1 MRIFM
6 FRGLASTFLGT
17 LLLVFALL
25 ASGCQEER
33 ASGSGKGKSEGT
45 EKSAQREEF
54 PNGHYWFNVKVDQ
67 FKGSYTL
74 LCNGFP
80 VKRMWVNIIETD
92 DEWAADMQ
100 TALVG
105 EGNMASIRIRPFLDY
120 SGKRLSVGTAQLKA
134 WVEIEETRQ
143 SYVPLHEIKGAE
155 GEGRLRAEA
164 VDSAYSAWEK
174 QVQRQWKKLLNQK
187 STTKE
192 AFVQLKT
199 WRWNHPMEV
208 QTTPFTNRG
217 GPDFSR
223 IFEEAPRLPDRPATR
238 ERLRDYAMRL
248 RNLLRTGDAEGI
260 YRQIRPSISEETG
273 WFKVT
278 RSGRRDSALA
288 QIQEEWV
295 QDFRTDFSRS
305 DVRLRRWS
313 EGRVW
318 ELSVLRPEEGRRPF
332 FSEGP
337 HSSYLKVYV
346 AEIDGQLRVVR
357 LTA

>member
-1 MRIFM
+1 M
-6 FRGLASTFLGT
+6 
-17 LLLVFALL
+17 
-25 ASGCQEER
+25 
-33 ASGSGKGKSEGT
+33 KS
-45 EKSAQREEF
+45 
-54 PNGHYWFNVKVDQ
+54 
-67 FKGSYTL
+67 
-74 LCNGFP
+74 
-80 VKRMWVNIIETD
+80 D
-92 DEWAADMQ
+92 DLIDLPMN

-105 EGNMASIRIRPFLDY
+105 KGNTYSLRIEPWMHRNAENLRF
-120 SGKRLSVGTAQLKA
+120 GSVKTKA
-134 WVEIEETRQ
+134 WVSLNEEQTVGGSKIQ
-143 SYVPLHEIKGAE
+143 KPE
-155 GEGRLRAEA
+155 
-164 VDSAYSAWEK
+164 VDSAFAVWQKRAREQWKKYRVWEK
-174 QVQRQWKKLLNQK
+174 QWLKKNPEAKEKITWKEGGALDSIRAWAERNPLTV
-187 STTKE
+187 TTTFDNE
-192 AFVQLKT
+192 A
-199 WRWNHPMEV
+199 
-208 QTTPFTNRG
+208 

-223 IFEEAPRLPDRPATR
+223 IFEEAPRLLDRPATR
-238 ERLRDYAMRL
+238 RRLKDYAMRL
-248 RNLLRTGDAEGI
+248 RNLLRTGDTEGI

-357 LTA
+357 LTV

>member
-1 MRIFM
+1 MSYRN
-6 FRGLASTFLGT
+6 LQLGI
-17 LLLVFALL
+17 LLALL
-25 ASGCQEER
+25 FCGVVTTTGCEDP
-33 ASGSGKGKSEGT
+33 SPKP
-45 EKSAQREEF
+45 REEETSERDTTQSL
-54 PNGHYWFNVKVDQ
+54 PNQYHFQANYEDVAGIVEI
-67 FKGSYTL
+67 L
-74 LCNGFP
+74 INGFP
-80 VKRMWVNIIETD
+80 VERGGGSVTNNPIVPLD
-92 DEWAADMQ
+92 LN
-100 TALVG
+100 TALIG
-105 EGNMASIRIRPFLDY
+105 EGNKLTIRVEPRILRGGGLSISTVKVYGKVTRDY
-120 SGKRLSVGTAQLKA
+120 
-134 WVEIEETRQ
+134 
-143 SYVPLHEIKGAE
+143 E
-155 GEGRLRAEA
+155 GEYPVSGAKITESE
-164 VDSAYSAWEK
+164 VDSAYEAWKKQARAKWAEYREWEK
-174 QVQRQWKKLLNQK
+174 QWLKKHPEAKEKITWKEGGALDSIRAWAERNPLTV
-187 STTKE
+187 TTTFDNE
-192 AFVQLKT
+192 A
-199 WRWNHPMEV
+199 
-208 QTTPFTNRG
+208 

-223 IFEEAPRLPDRPATR
+223 IFEEAPRLLDRPATR
-238 ERLRDYAMRL
+238 RRLKDYAIQL

-357 LTA
+357 LTV